1 MLWPIV
7 IAIVVLIAAILAFAA
22 TRPGAFT
29 VQRAA
34 SINAPPERIF
44 ALINDFHAWALW
56 SPYEKLDPAMKK
68 TFSGAAS
75 GVGAVYAWSS
85 AGKAGAGRMEITDA
99 PAPSKIAI
107 KLDFSKPFEAHN
119 IAEFK
124 LTPRGAATDVTWA
137 MRGASPFM
145 FKLMGLF
152 VDMDKMIGRDFEA
165 GLAQMKAVAEK

>member
-1 MLWPIV
+1 MLWTIV
-7 IAIVVLIAAILAFAA
+7 IAIVGLIAAILAFAA

-34 SINAPPERIF
+34 SINAPAERIF

-124 LTPRGAATDVTWA
+124 LNPRGAATDVTWA

-152 VDMDKMIGRDFEA
+152 VDMDKMIGKDFEA

>member
-1 MLWPIV
+1 MAWT
-7 IAIVVLIAAILAFAA
+7 IAVLVLLFIAAVLAFAA

-29 VQRAA
+29 IQRST

-44 ALINDFHAWALW
+44 ALINDFRSWAQW
-56 SPYEKLDPAMKK
+56 SPYEKLDPAMTR
-68 TFSGAAS
+68 TFSGAPA
-75 GVGAVYAWSS
+75 GVGAVYAWSGS
-85 AGKAGAGRMEITDA
+85 GKAGAGRMEITDA
-99 PAPSKIAI
+99 PAPSKVTI

-119 IAEFK
+119 VAEFT
-124 LTPRGAATDVTWA
+124 LNPRGAATDVAWA

-152 VDMDKMIGRDFEA
+152 LNMDKMIGRDFET